1 MVRSAA
7 DEACELD
14 VGEIGGVSVEYLPF
28 RGRFGQLRFENIQS
42 GEVLCRHCW
51 QVSKNGSLQAI
62 AGLVLQPST
71 LPWPRRSLG
80 SARRNGNDLI
90 GV

>member
-51 QVSKNGSLQAI
+51 QVSKNGSLRAI
-62 AGLVLQPST
+62 ARLVLQPST
-71 LPWPRRSLG
+71 PPWLTRALG
-80 SARRNGNDLI
+80 SATRNGSDPI